1 MEAIE
6 KRTDVD
12 DYQESSTW
20 EKLTLLL
27 CQGFWNVLNYCITQ
41 KQITPFTKVDV
52 TLVGANFSKVFS
64 YNNGIEVNCYN
75 INDDL
80 KTQFIY
86 DPKDELLNERL
97 ITTLIN
103 KGNKQLGRLINQ
115 MFKNWERSTSE
126 EYPRDVLSPTEFL
139 GTYNK
144 YSVFVTLIGYSNNWQ
159 SKEMLQILF
168 RSFLRHW
175 KRSTLTD
182 HDAIKKTNS
191 WLDVKKY
198 VDFRTVVQS
207 ACDDELRTKLQ
218 ISESRGSITTNAFDI
233 LCGIASLP
241 YEGASNGGS
250 ISILNPLSSK
260 SPDLAFN
267 TPIPFLETHNREIR
281 KILEMT
287 NHDQSLLLQNGS
299 FVGIGKKQKI
309 AINFKGNGKWS
320 LEAENEIL
328 LSVEANHAYIVPS
341 AKGSDFNQVYAR
353 IFRTNPD
360 PFLDEI
366 IAAARKQKHGT
377 SIVISSRASNE
388 AKRLCQMNRGI
399 AIVPKR
405 ISAEMILSITSIDGA
420 IILDEKGICHAIGVI
435 LDGEAISKGDTARGA
450 RYNSLCNYIEYQK
463 KKNRGDCMAVIISE
477 DKTIDIYPC
486 LCRNGCI

>member
-1 MEAIE
+1 MEAIRE
-6 KRTDVD
+6 RTAADY
-12 DYQESSTW
+12 YQESSTW

-27 CQGFWNVLNYCITQ
+27 CQGFRNVLNYCITK
-41 KQITPFTKVDV
+41 KQITPITKVDV
-52 TLVGANFSKVFS
+52 TIVGNNFTKVFS
-64 YNNGIEVNCYN
+64 YNNGVEVNCFN
-75 INDDL
+75 ISDDFEA
-80 KTQFIY
+80 KFIY
-86 DPKDELLNERL
+86 DPNDEVLNKRL
-97 ITTLIN
+97 ITTLFN
-103 KGNKQLGRLINQ
+103 KGNQQLRILINQ
-115 MFKNWERSTSE
+115 LFKKWENSTSE

-144 YSVFVTLIGYSNNWQ
+144 YSVFATLIGYSNHWQ

-168 RSFLRHW
+168 RGFLRSW

-182 HDAIKKTNS
+182 YDTIKKTS
-191 WLDVKKY
+191 SRLDINKY
-198 VDFRTVVQS
+198 VDCRTVVQN

-218 ISESRGSITTNAFDI
+218 IPESRGTTTNAFDI

-241 YEGASNGGS
+241 YEGAANSGS
-250 ISILNPLSSK
+250 ISILNSLSSK
-260 SPDLAFN
+260 LPDLAFN
-267 TPIPFLETHNREIR
+267 TPISFLETNNREIR

-299 FVGIGKKQKI
+299 FVGIGKKQKT

-320 LEAENEIL
+320 LEVENEIL
-328 LSVEANHAYIVPS
+328 LSVEANRAYIVPS
-341 AKGSDFNQVYAR
+341 AKGSDFDQVYAQV
-353 IFRTNPD
+353 FGAHPG

-377 SIVISSRASNE
+377 SIVISSYASNE
-388 AKRLCQMNRGI
+388 ANRLCQKNRGI

-435 LDGEAISKGDTARGA
+435 LDGEAISNGDTARGA
-450 RYNSLCNYIEYQK
+450 RYNSLCNYIDYQK

-477 DKTIDIYPC
+477 DKTIDVYPH
-486 LCRNGCI
+486 LCRNDYI